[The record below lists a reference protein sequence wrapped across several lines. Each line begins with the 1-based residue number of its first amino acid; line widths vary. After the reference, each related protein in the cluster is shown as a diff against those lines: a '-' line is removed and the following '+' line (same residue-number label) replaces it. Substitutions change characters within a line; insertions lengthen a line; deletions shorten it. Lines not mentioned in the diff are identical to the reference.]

1 MTIDVLVCR
10 ADGMQ
15 EIVQREVADDY
26 LESGELGESGEGE

>member
-10 ADGMQ
+10 ADGTQ

-26 LESGELGESGEGE
+26 LDSGEPDESGEG